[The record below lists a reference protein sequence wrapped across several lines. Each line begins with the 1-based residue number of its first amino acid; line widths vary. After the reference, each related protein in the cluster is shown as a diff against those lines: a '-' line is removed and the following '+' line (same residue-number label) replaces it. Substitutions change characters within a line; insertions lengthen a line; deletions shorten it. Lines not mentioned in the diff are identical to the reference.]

1 MEGVMSVLT
10 IGFLVLFFGIAFMG
24 MPELSRTLKQHD
36 REQWNALL
44 GSQGSLMASFDRL
57 TLFSWTLSRRFEGSD
72 NIDIQYAGHQAF
84 KQATR
89 VKYTLLLGISL
100 IIIGLVASLFGY

>member
-1 MEGVMSVLT
+1 MSVIA

-24 MPELSRTLKQHD
+24 MPDLNRTLKLHD

-44 GSQGSLMASFDRL
+44 GSQGTFMASFDRL
-57 TLFSWTLSRRFEGSD
+57 TLFSWTLSRRFEISD

-89 VKYTLLLGISL
+89 VKYTMLLSISL
-100 IIIGLVASLFGY
+100 IIIGFIASFFGY